1 MMPQPPYFKRI
12 QDRATRRWDQLDG
25 DPDLSGPWLQLFKQ
39 VQSPRHV
46 LSEMLQN
53 ADDAGATET
62 LVVVDKQQF
71 IFTHDGGDFIEEH
84 FESLCRFGYSNKRAL
99 HTIGFRGVGFKSL
112 FSLGNRVELFT
123 PTLSVEFGKARF
135 TQPKWVAHPPADIA
149 TTQIQVSISDEHRG
163 QELIKNLRD
172 WLSSPLSLLFFKN
185 IRRMK
190 IGDEEVYWES
200 LGPGPVEDSE
210 WMALNGNVDEAKLL
224 IRSEAEEFPPDAL
237 EEIRQERLLSADQ
250 DADFPPCKVE
260 AVLGA
265 KGQLYVVL
273 PTGVETGLPFACNA
287 PFIQD
292 PARLKIKDPET
303 SPTNR
308 WLLER
313 VGRLAACVMLQ
324 WLGQR
329 EVSITERSRAY
340 GLLPDFDQNDNSLE
354 GLCARSIGDSFN
366 KAISG
371 LPFLLTENGDLTPA
385 NESICLPEALLEV
398 WPSEQASAILDN
410 RDRPALS
417 RFVSAEHRTTL
428 IRSGYIGQIGKADV
442 LNILQSSHLPKPETW
457 RHLLKLWA
465 YIAPDMV
472 SYRTLIDKTR
482 LRIIPVQGKDV
493 LYASVEV
500 VRLGEK
506 KLLQSDQDW
515 EFLDHYLIVLNQKWP
530 RFLAEERRSAEDRHD
545 NEAKRDVEAAYSVFD
560 AIGLAETTDVSDV
573 VEQVAWKFFTPGN
586 LQIADCVRLAQIA
599 AKLGA
604 KVGASFRFVTQ
615 DRHLRGVDKA
625 VLFDKDG
632 TLEQLLP
639 ETWRS
644 EHLLYPDYGRSYTS
658 CNPDEWNRWIAT
670 GRAGVLAFVPL
681 SRKQSYIWSESALE
695 AELRLR
701 GCRSTPSYSFLTMIF
716 LVEDWD
722 FEETHWRHW
731 SNLATDDEKLWGR
744 VVEQLLGDT
753 EGSWTTAGSASFLQE
768 GTFGRKRANHKVP
781 ILPAECIPA
790 KWVIRLREFP
800 CLPDKHGIYRKPAEL
815 LLRTAETEPFMDVEP
830 FVHGRLD
837 TEKTRPLL
845 QLLGVR
851 NTPFSSEG
859 LLGRLRALAKADR
872 PPIHEVE
879 KWYQRLDL
887 IMDTCSTADSISIK
901 NAFKAEKLIF
911 TQGGIWTNSLG
922 VFLSSDE
929 DVVPDADTIRGSLQH
944 LTLWRKLGIAER
956 PSVEMALQW
965 LNQLPQERVLV
976 QSDANRVRAL
986 LARHP
991 NRIWEE
997 CGHWLNLANE
1007 WVPTASLEYAL
1018 TMQPLIRWG
1027 HLHQAVKQK
1036 TADLQYLPTQI
1047 SETMPFSGLPRL
1059 AILIEERFDRNP
1071 RVTVPATW
1079 RAWLNQIGK
1088 DLERIEL
1095 PDEAETARVRAKA
1108 SELATTQWQTAQDL
1122 HLIPYIE
1129 GTPAGT
1135 PRSAEAIWFER
1146 VLYVENRSMAKLALA
1161 VSREIGRAFRPDI
1174 EDAIKYCFNR
1184 SPEDVTEYLEEVFRL
1199 TAKDLPTEAVPN
1211 AAGSEAAATEEVV
1224 DQHRLQQS
1232 ASEFPEG
1239 EDAQPKSLT
1248 LSPPRQPE
1256 DNADQEFGENERIET
1271 EPPDDEVKPHRT
1283 HQVAKPP
1290 KPSIMERLA
1299 LQNGYRKDSNDRFFH
1314 PDGSWI
1320 SKPPGNR
1327 FWERHTASGHV
1338 SQYYWPRDHCL
1349 EREPLEIEADIWDM
1363 ITSSPEIYAVV
1374 LSDVDEK
1381 PVEIVGTRLLT
1392 MRDLGEIQLF
1402 PASWRLKKVPVQL
1415 V

>member
-1 MMPQPPYFKRI
+1 MPQPQYFKRI
-12 QDRATRRWDQLDG
+12 QDRAARRWDQLEA
-25 DPDLSGPWLQLFKQ
+25 DPDLAGPWLQLFKQ

-62 LVVVDKQQF
+62 FVVVDKLQF
-71 IFTHDGGDFIEEH
+71 IFAHNGEDFIEEH

-99 HTIGFRGVGFKSL
+99 HTIDFRGIGFKSL
-112 FSLGNRVELFT
+112 FSLGDRVELFT
-123 PTLSVEFGKARF
+123 PTLSVEFEKTRF
-135 TQPKWVAHPPADIA
+135 TQPKWVPHPPADII
-149 TTQIQVSISDEHRG
+149 TTQIRVNISDEHRG
-163 QELIKNLRD
+163 QELIKNLKD

-190 IGDEEVYWES
+190 IGEDEVYWES

-210 WMALNGNVDEAKLL
+210 WMALNGNADEPRLI
-224 IRSEAEEFPPDAL
+224 IRSQAEEFPPTSL

-273 PTGVETGLPFACNA
+273 PTGVETGVPFACNA

-313 VGRLAACVMLQ
+313 VGKLAAYVMLK
-324 WLGQR
+324 WLGQK
-329 EVSITERSRAY
+329 EVSIIERSRAY
-340 GLLPDFDQNDNSLE
+340 GLLPDFDLDDNSLE

-366 KAISG
+366 EAISG
-371 LPFLLTENGDLTPA
+371 LPFLLTENGDLTSA
-385 NESICLPEALLEV
+385 NESIILPEALLEV
-398 WPSEQASAILDN
+398 WPSEQTSAILDS
-410 RDRPALS
+410 RSRPALS
-417 RFVSAEHRTTL
+417 RFVSAEHRTKL
-428 IRSGYIGQIGKADV
+428 IRSRFIGQIGKADV
-442 LNILQSSHLPKPETW
+442 LKALQSIHLPKPETW
-457 RHLLKLWA
+457 RQLLKLWA
-465 YIAPDMV
+465 YIAPDIV
-472 SYRTLIDKTR
+472 GYRNSIDKNR

-506 KLLQSDQDW
+506 KLLHSDQDW
-515 EFLDHYLIVLNQKWP
+515 EFLDQYLIVLNQNWP

-545 NEAKRDVEAAYSVFD
+545 GEARRDVEAAYSVFD
-560 AIGLAETTDVSDV
+560 AIGLTGITDVSEV
-573 VEQVAWKFFTPGN
+573 VEQVAGKFFAQGN

-604 KVGASFRFVTQ
+604 KVGASFRFVAQ
-615 DRHLRGVDKA
+615 DRQLRGVSKEL
-625 VLFDKDG
+625 LFDKDG
-632 TLEQLLP
+632 TLGILLP
-639 ETWRS
+639 EGWRREHFLHQDYS
-644 EHLLYPDYGRSYTS
+644 ESYTS
-658 CNPDEWNRWIAT
+658 CTSDEWTSWVT
-670 GRAGVLAFVPL
+670 GGRAGLLGFAPL
-681 SRKQSYIWSESALE
+681 TRKQSYIFDKIALE
-695 AELRLR
+695 AELRSR
-701 GCRSTPSYSFLTMIF
+701 GCRSTPLYSFTATIF
-716 LVEDWD
+716 QVEDWD
-722 FEETHWRHW
+722 FEESHWQYW
-731 SNLATDDEKLWGR
+731 ANLARGDEKSWGH
-744 VVEQLLGDT
+744 VVERLMGD
-753 EGSWTTAGSASFLQE
+753 EDSWIVAKDARFFQE
-768 GTFGRKRANHKVP
+768 GATSRRKALSYKLP
-781 ILPAECIPA
+781 ILPEESIPA
-790 KWVIRLREFP
+790 KWAIRLRELP
-800 CLPDKHGIYRKPAEL
+800 CLPDKHGIYRRPAEL

-830 FVHGRLD
+830 FVHSRLD
-837 TEKTRPLL
+837 TDKTRPLL

-851 NTPFSSEG
+851 STPFSSES

-887 IMDTCSTADSISIK
+887 IMDTCSTADSVSIK
-901 NAFKAEKLIF
+901 NAFKTEKLIF
-911 TQGGIWTNSLG
+911 TQGGIWTNSFG

-944 LTLWRKLGIAER
+944 LTLWRKIGIAER
-956 PSVEMALQW
+956 PSVEMALEW
-965 LNQLPQERVLV
+965 LNQLPKDRVVV
-976 QSDANRVRAL
+976 QSDVNRVRAL

-991 NRIWEE
+991 HRIWEE

-1007 WVPTASLEYAL
+1007 WVSASSLEYAL
-1018 TMQPLIRWG
+1018 TMQPLIRWS

-1036 TADLQYLPTQI
+1036 TADLQHLPTQI
-1047 SETMPFSGLPRL
+1047 SEATPFSLLPRL
-1059 AILIEERFDRNP
+1059 AGLIEERFDQNP
-1071 RVTVPATW
+1071 RITVPATQ

-1108 SELATTQWQTAQDL
+1108 CELATTQWQTAQEL

-1146 VLYVENRSMAKLALA
+1146 VLYVEDRSMAKLALA

-1184 SPEDVTEYLEEVFRL
+1184 SPEDVTEYLEEVFKL
-1199 TAKDLPTEAVPN
+1199 TAKDLPTQAVQHT
-1211 AAGSEAAATEEVV
+1211 AESESAATEEVV
-1224 DQHRLQQS
+1224 DRECLQKQL
-1232 ASEFPEG
+1232 SEFTEG
-1239 EDAQPKSLT
+1239 EESQQESFTLSSPHQPKGNT
-1248 LSPPRQPE
+1248 DR
-1256 DNADQEFGENERIET
+1256 EFGENASAET
-1271 EPPDDEVKPHRT
+1271 EPPDHEVKPHRT
-1283 HQVAKPP
+1283 HSVAKPP

-1299 LQNGYRKDSNDRFFH
+1299 LQKGYRKDSNDRFFH
-1314 PDGSWI
+1314 PDGGWI
-1320 SKPPGNR
+1320 SKPNGSR
-1327 FWERHTASGHV
+1327 FWQSHMATGHV

-1349 EREPLEIEADIWDM
+1349 EREPLEIEADIWSL
-1363 ITSSPEIYAVV
+1363 ISSSPELYAVV

-1381 PVEIVGTRLLT
+1381 PLEITGTQLLA
-1392 MRDLGEIQLF
+1392 MRDTGTIQLF
-1402 PASWRLKKVPVQL
+1402 PASWRLKIVSARSG
-1415 V
+1415 